1 MSGSKRSPSSTA
13 ARAAK
18 LLELLSAADPAQAEQ
33 RARSAAQHFE
43 RERRPRSSARRQRS
57 AGTSSPQQEAGARGE
72 REYLHRGPTRSLILN
87 AFLSELGGRAIA
99 PVNATVYNEHTL
111 APRLV
116 ELARQRLPS
125 MLLASGQTEAGLLL
139 AARLKPIENERA
151 ARLFLRQ
158 AAQQGSDLGAI
169 ARDYEAARGRA
180 GAPEQDDLH
189 ASCIMAAF
197 AGRMI
202 ALAERLLGPH
212 VRDEVRDELS
222 QWTSEG
228 TAATRRRRVSAPLA
242 PGGAVSPGDAARQ
255 REAAGILQRRR
266 RS

>member
-13 ARAAK
+13 ARAAR
-18 LLELLSAADPAQAEQ
+18 LLELLSAADPEQAEQ

-43 RERRPRSSARRQRS
+43 RERRPRSSARQRG
-57 AGTSSPQQEAGARGE
+57 AGASSPQGEAGARAE
-72 REYLHRGPTRSLILN
+72 REYLHRGPTRSAVLN
-87 AFLSELGGRAIA
+87 AFLSELGGRTIV

-125 MLLASGQTEAGLLL
+125 MLLASGKTEAGLLL
-139 AARLKPIENERA
+139 AGRLKPIENERA

-228 TAATRRRRVSAPLA
+228 SAAARRRRVSAPLA
-242 PGGAVSPGDAARQ
+242 PGGAESPGDATSE
-255 REAAGILQRRR
+255 REAAGALRRRR